1 MPLPIQRG
9 AISSL
14 APLSYLTPAI
24 IFGFMYSFSAKLIAW
39 AICGGVGIFWA
50 QTPRCFLFGMR
61 GLPENADWRDT
72 AFVACAS
79 NPGLIQEVLD
89 ELTKPLSDRRH
100 INGPIAAGDGGHNFN
115 GPHRFAWHFVP
126 DQWSLAEISIELCD
140 GRPYSDVEQ
149 NLQYWLYQVGRFC
162 PWSSAPLREV
172 SVSNALAA
180 IPPKFSLNPTGDHL
194 RVEAPIVLDGA
205 VLTLYNSLGLPIL
218 TIPLSGPSREIP
230 LPPLPNGLYL
240 IQLRLASTSVL
251 RPLWLLR

>member
-1 MPLPIQRG
+1 MSLPIQRG

-39 AICGGVGIFWA
+39 AICGGVGVFWA

-72 AFVACAS
+72 AFVACS

-100 INGPIAAGDGGHNFN
+100 ISGPIAAGDGGHNFN

-140 GRPYSDVEQ
+140 GRPTTMWNKTCSIGSIKWGASARGLQHPCEKYPHPMRWQPLPQ
-149 NLQYWLYQVGRFC
+149 NSL
-162 PWSSAPLREV
+162 SILRE
-172 SVSNALAA
+172 
-180 IPPKFSLNPTGDHL
+180 
-194 RVEAPIVLDGA
+194 
-205 VLTLYNSLGLPIL
+205 
-218 TIPLSGPSREIP
+218 TI
-230 LPPLPNGLYL
+230 Y
-240 IQLRLASTSVL
+240 A
-251 RPLWLLR
+251 

>member
-14 APLSYLTPAI
+14 TPLSYSTPAT
-24 IFGFMYSFSAKLIAW
+24 IFGFMYSFFAKLIAW
-39 AICGGVGIFWA
+39 AICGGVEILWA

-72 AFVACAS
+72 TFAACAS

-89 ELTKPLSDRRH
+89 ELTKPFSDRRH
-100 INGPIAAGDGGHNFN
+100 ITGPIAAGDGGHNFN
-115 GPHRFAWHFVP
+115 GPHHFAWHFVP

-149 NLQYWLYQVGRFC
+149 NLPYWLYQVGRFC

-180 IPPKFSLNPTGDHL
+180 APPKFSLNPAGDHL
-194 RVEAPIVLDGA
+194 RVEAPLLLDGA
-205 VLTLYNSLGLPIL
+205 VLTLYNSPGLPIL
-218 TIPLSGPSREIP
+218 TAPSLDPPARFHSPLFPTAFTLFKFTSLLP
-230 LPPLPNGLYL
+230 LC
-240 IQLRLASTSVL
+240 L

>member
-1 MPLPIQRG
+1 MH
-9 AISSL
+9 S
-14 APLSYLTPAI
+14 PA
-24 IFGFMYSFSAKLIAW
+24 AKLIVW
-39 AICGGVGIFWA
+39 AICGGVGVFWA
-50 QTPRCFLFGMR
+50 QTPWCFLFGMR
-61 GLPENADWRDT
+61 GLSGNEDWRDT

-126 DQWSLAEISIELCD
+126 NQWSLAEISIELCD

-149 NLQYWLYQVGRFC
+149 NLPYWLYQVGRFC
-162 PWSSAPLREV
+162 PWASAPLREV
-172 SVSNALAA
+172 PVPNALAA
-180 IPPKFSLNPTGDHL
+180 IPPKLSLNPTGDHL
-194 RVEAPIVLDGA
+194 RVEAPFPLDGA
-205 VLTLYNSLGLPIL
+205 VLTLYNSSSLLIL
-218 TIPLSGPSREIP
+218 TIPLSGPSCEIP

-240 IQLRLASTSVL
+240 IQLHFASTSVF

>member
-1 MPLPIQRG
+1 MALFIFDSMHSLLP
-9 AISSL
+9 
-14 APLSYLTPAI
+14 
-24 IFGFMYSFSAKLIAW
+24 KLIAW
-39 AICGGVGIFWA
+39 GLCGILGVFWA

-61 GLPENADWRDT
+61 VPPENADWRDT

-100 INGPIAAGDGGHNFN
+100 ISGPIAAGDGGHNFN
-115 GPHRFAWHFVP
+115 GPHHFAWHFVP

-172 SVSNALAA
+172 PASNALAA
-180 IPPKFSLNPTGDHL
+180 IPPKLSLNPTGDHL

-218 TIPLSGPSREIP
+218 TAPLSGPSCEIH

-240 IQLRLASTSVL
+240 IQLRFASTSVL
-251 RPLWLLR
+251 WPLWLLR